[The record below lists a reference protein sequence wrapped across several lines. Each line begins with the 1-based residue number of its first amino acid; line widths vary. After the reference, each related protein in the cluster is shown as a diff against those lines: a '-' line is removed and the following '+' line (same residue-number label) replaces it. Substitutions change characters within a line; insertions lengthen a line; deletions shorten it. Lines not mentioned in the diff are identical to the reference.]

1 MGPLRFGEIKGFKER
16 GACLGLI
23 GLPCAEYELNDRS
36 NRKFI

>member
-16 GACLGLI
+16 GACFGLV